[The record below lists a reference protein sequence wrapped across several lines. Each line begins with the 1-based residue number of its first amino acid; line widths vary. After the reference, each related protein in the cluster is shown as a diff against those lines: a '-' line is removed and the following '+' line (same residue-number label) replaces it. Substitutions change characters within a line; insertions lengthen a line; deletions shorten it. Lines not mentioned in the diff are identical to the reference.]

1 MRVAVV
7 GAGAVGL
14 LYAIKT
20 QEAGHGVT
28 LYVKRG
34 EQMNLIH
41 NKGIQLD
48 DRSRVYDIH
57 VKNAMDLDDSFDL
70 IIVATKQTHVKEV
83 IEIVKKNDIST
94 PLLFLQNGMGHI
106 DCLDEMVNSTAVGIV
121 EHGARK
127 LSDRT
132 VAHTGVGVTRIAG
145 ITMKHEDLM
154 TYKKELDS
162 SHFPYKVENDW
173 FEVMS
178 DKLIIN
184 AVINPLTSVFKVANG
199 EVVSNPNLYR
209 IAKRLCEEACYVL
222 GKVDVEYHLSRV
234 KKVALQTKENHSS
247 MLEDIKNGRNT
258 EIEAISGYLLKKA
271 SYELPYTTFVYEG
284 VQAMQRMNRRGCE

>member
-7 GAGAVGL
+7 GAGAIGL
-14 LYAIKT
+14 LYAIRT
-20 QEAGHGVT
+20 QEAGHEVT

-34 EQMNLIH
+34 QQMDLIH

-48 DRSRVYDIH
+48 DRSKVYDIH
-57 VKNAMDLDDSFDL
+57 MKNSMDLDDSFDL

-106 DCLDEMVNSTAVGIV
+106 DCLDEMANSTAVGIV

-145 ITMKHEDLM
+145 ITMKQEDLI
-154 TYKKELDS
+154 TYKEELDS

-209 IAKRLCEEACYVL
+209 IAKRLCEEACNVL

-234 KKVALQTKENHSS
+234 KKVALQTRENHSS

-258 EIEAISGYLLKKA
+258 EIEGISGYLLKKA

-284 VQAMQRMNRRGCE
+284 VKAMQQMNRRGCE

>member
-7 GAGAVGL
+7 GAGAIGL
-14 LYAIKT
+14 LYAIRT
-20 QEAGHGVT
+20 QEAGHEVT
-28 LYVKRG
+28 LYVKR
-34 EQMNLIH
+34 EKQMDLIH
-41 NKGIQLD
+41 NRGIRLD
-48 DRSRVYDIH
+48 GSPGVYDIH
-57 VKNAMDLDDSFDL
+57 AKNAMDIDDSFDL

-83 IEIVKKNDIST
+83 IEIVKKNEIST
-94 PLLFLQNGMGHI
+94 PLLFMQNGMGHTE
-106 DCLDEMVNSTAVGIV
+106 DLKEMTNSTAVGIV

-145 ITMKHEDLM
+145 ITMKQEDLM
-154 TYKKELDS
+154 TYKEEFNS
-162 SHFPYKVENDW
+162 SHFPYKIENSW

-199 EVVSNPNLYR
+199 EIVNNPHLYR
-209 IAKRLCEEACYVL
+209 IATRLCEEACDVL
-222 GKVDVEYHLSRV
+222 GKVDVEYHLSRI
-234 KKVALQTKENHSS
+234 KKVALQTKDNHSS

-258 EIEAISGYLLKKA
+258 EVEGISGYLLKKA
-271 SYELPYTTFVYEG
+271 SKKLPYTTFVYEG
-284 VQAMQRMNRRGCE
+284 VLAMQHMDRRGCE